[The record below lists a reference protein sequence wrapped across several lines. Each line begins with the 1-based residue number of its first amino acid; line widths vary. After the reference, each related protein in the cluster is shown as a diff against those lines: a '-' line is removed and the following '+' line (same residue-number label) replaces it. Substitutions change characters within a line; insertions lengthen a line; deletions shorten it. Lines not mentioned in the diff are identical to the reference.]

1 VYSSGEQ
8 VHNGMHDDENFGLA
22 FDTFDLLEDLEYNV
36 IYYIQYD
43 ITTINK
49 LILSSPKYRITNR
62 ETVDPEIHA

>member
-1 VYSSGEQ
+1 
-8 VHNGMHDDENFGLA
+8 MHDDENFGLA